1 MSVEYCVRERE
12 DKSKFQAEKKAIP
25 LKVVCRIGK
34 EKRRRCSLV
43 YSNSVKGNF
52 HSELEKSGIRRI

>member
-1 MSVEYCVRERE
+1 MIKVNPLDFVYWMSVEYCVRERE

-34 EKRRRCSLV
+34 ELEEEMKSTF
-43 YSNSVKGNF
+43 SVKD
-52 HSELEKSGIRRI
+52 